1 MTATR
6 SPLSNQRWHFQHGP
20 IDLVLG
26 AEGATS
32 AVSAAHEHAWQRFQ
46 TVLSELVA
54 ELPLLRAPV
63 SSRHV
68 PCGSVARKMLDA
80 CRVFRPQFITPMAA
94 VAGAVADEIIA
105 SYRRAGVRKAWV
117 NNGGDIAIHL
127 APGASEMRLA
137 VVVDPQMPRFC
148 VSSGLMQHD
157 GVARIAETSEVRGVA
172 TSGWN
177 GRSFSFGIADAVTV
191 LASSAARADAAAT
204 IIANAVD
211 VVCPLVARAPAS
223 SLKDDSDLGDRWVT
237 VNVPALPRAL
247 IETALSKGLMVART
261 LQASG
266 LIVSAL
272 LQCQGRTRLLGE
284 VPRAPQRLAEAQPQ
298 ISADGGARLRYAATM
313 ENMQL
318 VARSECAA

>member
-1 MTATR
+1 MPATR
-6 SPLSNQRWHFQHGP
+6 SQLTNQRWHFQHGP

-26 AEGATS
+26 AEGESS

-46 TVLSELVA
+46 TVLSELVS

-63 SSRHV
+63 SSGHV
-68 PCGSVARKMLDA
+68 VCGSVARKMLDA

-105 SYRRAGVRKAWV
+105 SYHRSGVRRAWA
-117 NNGGDIAIHL
+117 NNGGDIAFHL
-127 APGASEMRLA
+127 AAGASEMRLA

-157 GVARIAETSEVRGVA
+157 SVARIAEASEVRGVA

-204 IIANAVD
+204 MIANAVD
-211 VVCPLVARAPAS
+211 VACPLITRAPAS

-237 VNVPALPRAL
+237 VSVPALPAAL
-247 IETALSKGLMVART
+247 IDTALSRGLMVAQT
-261 LQASG
+261 LQGSG

-272 LQCQGRTRLLGE
+272 LQCQGRTRFLG
-284 VPRAPQRLAEAQPQ
+284 VATRAPAFISEAHSRLA
-298 ISADGGARLRYAATM
+298 ADDEPRFRYAATM
-313 ENMQL
+313 ESFAL
-318 VARSECAA
+318 IARSECGA

>member
-26 AEGATS
+26 AEGETS
-32 AVSAAHEHAWQRFQ
+32 AVGAAHEHAWQRFQ

-54 ELPLLRAPV
+54 ELPALRAPL
-63 SSRHV
+63 SLGHE
-68 PCGSVARKMLDA
+68 PHGSVARKMFDA

-105 SYRRAGVRKAWV
+105 SYRRTGVRKAWV

-127 APGASEMRLA
+127 APGAREMRLA

-148 VSSGLMQHD
+148 ASSGLMQHD
-157 GVARIAETSEVRGVA
+157 AVARIAETSEVRGVA

-237 VNVPALPRAL
+237 VNVPTLPAALVD
-247 IETALSKGLMVART
+247 TALNRGLMAAQT

-272 LQCQGRTRLLGE
+272 LQCQGRTRLLNE
-284 VPRAPQRLAEAQPQ
+284 ALRAPPVIKGAHSQ
-298 ISADGGARLRYAATM
+298 IAADGDARLRYAATM
-313 ENMQL
+313 ESFASI
-318 VARSECAA
+318 VGSECVA